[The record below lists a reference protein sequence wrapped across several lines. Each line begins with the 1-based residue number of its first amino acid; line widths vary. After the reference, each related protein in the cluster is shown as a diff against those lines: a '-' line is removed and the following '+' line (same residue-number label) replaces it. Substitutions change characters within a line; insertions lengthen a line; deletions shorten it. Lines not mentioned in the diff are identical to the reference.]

1 MDDVVIFDK
10 EATLFYCALC
20 LFVSPYR
27 YRENVVFSALI
38 EDRPLKC
45 SVKNSLT

>member
-1 MDDVVIFDK
+1 MVDVVIFDK
-10 EATLFYCALC
+10 EATLFYSLC

-27 YRENVVFSALI
+27 YRENVIFSALI